1 MANKPVI
8 DIDVNADQFKQFY
21 ELFQEYHAKL
31 EAMPSDWKKVDA
43 ATKKAATAFGA
54 ISGAAAGS
62 FDVAVKKAQ
71 SLTKEVNKSTVA
83 QKQFHKAAR
92 SSASELKKMATF
104 AGSTA
109 KHVFGLGKY
118 LFKIGALGGGIGIL
132 GGFGLRELGESAV
145 SSQRTARGLGISI
158 GNVKAYGSDF
168 QRILDPSIL
177 SHIANQQNSY
187 QGRVWLGMSTGINPM
202 QVANMRPDQV
212 SERLMLKAHDWWKN
226 TPSAMRTTE
235 NMQARGF
242 MQSGL
247 TLEDMRRLGAT
258 HRSTILSA
266 QAKYNKDSKSLNLSE
281 STVRAWFAFTNALS
295 IAGKKIETTL
305 TARLSALAPVL
316 GSFVNSL
323 TKDAE
328 ALINSVLTPKNLD
341 KAAAEIKEFATY
353 LGSKQTLQ
361 DIKDFGAAIVD
372 VTHLILKVAGWF
384 GELPGVTTTKTEHPL
399 VKLSGKTKLSELQNH
414 PAGYKPKMSGGIK
427 ATGPFLPTDNPYNY
441 KIDKYK
447 GLFGGESSERTYMG
461 PDYYKKNPAWPGYRN
476 PRVWV
481 GNVGQKYPNKAQAAP
496 VLAGLEKQY
505 ELPTGILTGVYGA
518 ESSYGRNSGISP
530 AGAAGPFQFMPKTA
544 KAYGITNPSSF
555 SQESVGAARKMA
567 DLLREYHGDAK
578 KAAAAYNWGDGN
590 LNKDIA
596 AHGKKWEAYA
606 PKETRDYVGKVVSHI
621 ILTNKT
627 GSSVAHS
634 ANALGQ

>member
-8 DIDVNADQFKQFY
+8 DIDVNSDQFKQFY

-118 LFKIGALGGGIGIL
+118 LFKIGALGGGISLL
-132 GGFGLRELGESAV
+132 GGFGLRELGEGAV
-145 SSQRTARGLGISI
+145 ASQRTARGLGMTPGQI
-158 GNVKAYGSDF
+158 KAWRTDMSRY
-168 QRILDPSIL
+168 IDPSIL
-177 SHIANQQNSY
+177 SNVANQQNSY
-187 QGRVWLGMSTGINPM
+187 QGRVWLGMSTGLNPM
-202 QVANMRPDQV
+202 QVANMRPDQI

-247 TLEDMRRLGAT
+247 TLEDMRRLGST
-258 HRSTILSA
+258 SRSTLIGA
-266 QAKYNKDSKSLNLSE
+266 QGQYAKDAKAFNLSDK
-281 STVRAWFAFTNALS
+281 TVSAWYKFTRE
-295 IAGKKIETTL
+295 IRVAGNTIETVL
-305 TARLSALAPVL
+305 TKRLAALAPVL
-316 GSFVNSL
+316 GGFVNSL

-328 ALINSVLTPKNLD
+328 ALINSVLTPKNME
-341 KAAAEIKEFATY
+341 KAAAGIKEFAEY
-353 LGSKQTLQ
+353 LGSPAFIKNV
-361 DIKDFGAAIVD
+361 KDFGTAIVD
-372 VTHLILKVAGWF
+372 VTQVIIKVAKW
-384 GELPGVTTTKTEHPL
+384 LSPHVDKTHANANPDLVRHPL
-399 VKLSGKTKLSELQNH
+399 AHYGTNAPQLN
-414 PAGYKPKMSGGIK
+414 
-427 ATGPFLPTDNPYNY
+427 PT
-441 KIDKYK
+441 
-447 GLFGGESSERTYMG
+447 
-461 PDYYKKNPAWPGYRN
+461 
-476 PRVWV
+476 
-481 GNVGQKYPNKAQAAP
+481 KAQAAP
-496 VLAGLEKQY
+496 VLSALEKKYKLPPGILMGIYGTESAYGKNAGL
-505 ELPTGILTGVYGA
+505 
-518 ESSYGRNSGISP
+518 SS
-530 AGAAGPFQFMPKTA
+530 AGALGPFQFMPKTA
-544 KAYGITNPSSF
+544 KEYGITNRADF
-555 SQESVGAARKMA
+555 AQESVGAARKMA
-567 DLLREYHGDAK
+567 DLMREYRGDAR
-578 KAAAAYNWGDGN
+578 KAAAAYNWGEGN

-627 GSSVAHS
+627 GSSVATS
-634 ANALGQ
+634 ANALGY

>member
-8 DIDVNADQFKQFY
+8 DIDVNSDQFKQFY
-21 ELFQEYHAKL
+21 ELFQEYHTKL
-31 EAMPSDWKKVDA
+31 EAMPADWKKVDA
-43 ATKKAATAFGA
+43 ATKKAATTFGA

-109 KHVFGLGKY
+109 KHVFGIGKY
-118 LFKIGALGGGIGIL
+118 LFKIGALGGGIGLL

-145 SSQRTARGLGISI
+145 SSQRTARGLGMSPGQI
-158 GNVKAYGSDF
+158 KAWRTDMGRY
-168 QRILDPSIL
+168 IDPSIL
-177 SHIANQQNSY
+177 SNVANQQNSY
-187 QGRVWLGMSTGINPM
+187 QGRVWLGLSTGLNPM

-247 TLEDMRRLGAT
+247 TLEDMRRLGST
-258 HRSTILSA
+258 SRSTLVGA
-266 QAKYNKDSKSLNLSE
+266 QGQYAKDAKAFNLSDK
-281 STVRAWFAFTNALS
+281 TVSAWYKFTRELSVAGNA
-295 IAGKKIETTL
+295 IETVL
-305 TARLSALAPVL
+305 TKRLAALAPVL
-316 GSFVNSL
+316 GGFVNSL

-341 KAAAEIKEFATY
+341 KAAAGIKEFATY

-361 DIKDFGAAIVD
+361 NVKDFGTAIVE
-372 VTHLILKVAGWF
+372 VTHLILKVAGLF
-384 GELPGVTTTKTEHPL
+384 SKNGPDPTK
-399 VKLSGKTKLSELQNH
+399 
-414 PAGYKPKMSGGIK
+414 
-427 ATGPFLPTDNPYNY
+427 NPYNY
-441 KIDKYK
+441 KINKYK
-447 GLFGGESSERTYMG
+447 GLFGGSHSERTYMG
-461 PDYYKKNPAWPGYRN
+461 PDYYKKNPANPGNTNKRT
-476 PRVWV
+476 WT
-481 GNVGQKYPNKAQAAP
+481 GIVGQKYPNKAQAAP

-505 ELPTGILTGVYGA
+505 ELPPGILTGVYGA
-518 ESSYGRNSGISP
+518 ESSYGRNAGISP

-544 KAYGITNPSSF
+544 KSYGITNPSSF

>member
-71 SLTKEVNKSTVA
+71 SLTKEVNKSTIA

-145 SSQRTARGLGISI
+145 SSQRTARGLGMSPGQI
-158 GNVKAYGSDF
+158 KAWRTDMGRY
-168 QRILDPSIL
+168 IDPSIL
-177 SHIANQQNSY
+177 SNVANQQNSY
-187 QGRVWLGMSTGINPM
+187 QGRVWLGMSTGLNPM

-247 TLEDMRRLGAT
+247 TLEDMRRLGST
-258 HRSTILSA
+258 SRSTLVGA
-266 QAKYNKDSKSLNLSE
+266 QGQYAKDAKAFNLSDQ
-281 STVRAWFAFTNALS
+281 TVSAWYKFTRELGVAGNA
-295 IAGKKIETTL
+295 IETVL
-305 TARLSALAPVL
+305 TKRLAALAPVL
-316 GSFVNSL
+316 GGFVNSL

-341 KAAAEIKEFATY
+341 KAAAAIKEFATY

-361 DIKDFGAAIVD
+361 NIKDFGAAIVD
-372 VTHLILKVAGWF
+372 VTHLILKVAGLF
-384 GELPGVTTTKTEHPL
+384 
-399 VKLSGKTKLSELQNH
+399 
-414 PAGYKPKMSGGIK
+414 SGGK
-427 ATGPFLPTDNPYNY
+427 KPADYNPDAPGSTRANPTGAPRAN
-441 KIDKYK
+441 
-447 GLFGGESSERTYMG
+447 
-461 PDYYKKNPAWPGYRN
+461 PGYANKRT
-476 PRVWV
+476 WT
-481 GNVGQKYPNKAQAAP
+481 GIVGQKYPNKAQAAP

-505 ELPTGILTGVYGA
+505 GLPPGILTGVYGA
-518 ESSYGRNSGISP
+518 ESSYGRNAGISP

-590 LNKDIA
+590 LNNDIA

-634 ANALGQ
+634 ANALGY